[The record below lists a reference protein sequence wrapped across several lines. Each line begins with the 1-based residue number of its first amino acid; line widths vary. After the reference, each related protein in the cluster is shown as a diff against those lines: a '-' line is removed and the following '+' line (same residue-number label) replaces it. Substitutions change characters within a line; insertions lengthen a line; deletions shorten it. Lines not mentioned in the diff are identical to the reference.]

1 MWVQS
6 QPGLHSKHLSSTK
19 MEGMGKQGL
28 SLIPST
34 IKQNWKSGFFIF
46 MKSSLSKFRYFY
58 FGNIA
63 KINEAISPCIHEIFV
78 FFCCDVQCQNQ
89 TQASC
94 ALDKCSASELHI
106 PSLSRDFLECWFA
119 ELNLVLYLSQ
129 GFSFAVLHGNIKFQQ
144 IVGKLTLHLSDWKIE
159 TEQHELE
166 DHFQKDGW
174 ACL

>member
-1 MWVQS
+1 MQVQS

-19 MEGMGKQGL
+19 MEEVGKQGL

-46 MKSSLSKFRYFY
+46 MKSSLFKFCYLY

-63 KINEAISPCIHEIFV
+63 KIKNEAMSPYVHEIF

-106 PSLSRDFLECWFA
+106 PSLSEDFLECQFA
-119 ELNLVLYLSQ
+119 ELNLVSFLSELGVQ
-129 GFSFAVLHGNIKFQQ
+129 LCCF
-144 IVGKLTLHLSDWKIE
+144 TWKYKVPAYCWK
-159 TEQHELE
+159 TYSA
-166 DHFQKDGW
+166 FK
-174 ACL
+174 

>member
-19 MEGMGKQGL
+19 MEGVGKQGL

-46 MKSSLSKFRYFY
+46 MKSSLFKFCYLY

-63 KINEAISPCIHEIFV
+63 KIKNEAISPCIHEIFFV
-78 FFCCDVQCQNQ
+78 FFCYVQYQNQ
-89 TQASC
+89 TQASY

-106 PSLSRDFLECWFA
+106 PSLSKDFLEC
-119 ELNLVLYLSQ
+119 
-129 GFSFAVLHGNIKFQQ
+129 
-144 IVGKLTLHLSDWKIE
+144 
-159 TEQHELE
+159 
-166 DHFQKDGW
+166 
-174 ACL
+174 